1 MIDVSH
7 ALNQRVHTVRE
18 LELHLFPIERDEL
31 QKSNLL
37 PVG

>member
-1 MIDVSH
+1 MIDIGH
-7 ALNQRVHTVRE
+7 PLDQRVHTMRE
-18 LELHLFPIERDEL
+18 FKLHLFPIERDEL